1 VRKTELIK
9 PNSRYELTLRSFVRE
24 FAEAGED
31 LVPWVLADLGGD
43 STAYVEYLEQQS
55 QGQNLPEGRVPHST
69 FWLVDDS
76 GEIVAIANL
85 RHRLNEFLSE
95 VGGHI
100 GFGVRPSARRRGF
113 ATEVLRCT
121 LIEAQRLGI
130 ERVLVTCDKGNVG
143 SESAILRNHGVLQD
157 EIWSDVYS
165 RVVQRFWIVAAGSC
179 PCDGSTRMR

>member
-1 VRKTELIK
+1 
-9 PNSRYELTLRSFVRE
+9 VRE

-43 STAYVEYLEQQS
+43 VNAYVEYLEQQS
-55 QGQNLPEGRVPHST
+55 RAQSLPDGRVPHST
-69 FWLVDDS
+69 FWLVDGS
-76 GEIVAIANL
+76 GEVVAISNL

-113 ATEVLRCT
+113 ATQVLRCT

-130 ERVLVTCDKGNVG
+130 ERVLVTCDKGNLG
-143 SESAILRNHGVLQD
+143 SERAIRKNHGVLQD

-165 RVVQRFWIVAAGSC
+165 RVVQRFWIAVKADA
-179 PCDGSTRMR
+179 

>member
-1 VRKTELIK
+1 MRKTKLIK
-9 PNSRYELTLRSFVRE
+9 PDPRYESTLRSFVRE

-43 STAYVEYLEQQS
+43 ITAYVEYLEQQS
-55 QGQNLPEGRVPHST
+55 QGKHLPEGRVPHST

-76 GEIVAIANL
+76 GEIVAVSNL

-100 GFGVRPSARRRGF
+100 GFGVRPSARRQGF

-121 LIEAQRLGI
+121 LGEAQRLGI
-130 ERVLVTCDKGNVG
+130 ERVLVTCDKGNLG
-143 SESAILRNHGVLQD
+143 SERAILKNDGVLQD

-165 RVVQRFWIVAAGSC
+165 RVVRRFWIAAAGSY
-179 PCDGSTRMR
+179 P

>member
-1 VRKTELIK
+1 M
-9 PNSRYELTLRSFVRE
+9 YESTLRSFVRE

-43 STAYVEYLEQQS
+43 IAAYVEYLEQQS

-76 GEIVAIANL
+76 GEIVAISNL

-130 ERVLVTCDKGNVG
+130 ERIGYLRQGQPWIRRCNPKESRCTSGRDLVGCVFAGGPAFLDSRCRRVP
-143 SESAILRNHGVLQD
+143 LRQFNPNAHGL
-157 EIWSDVYS
+157 
-165 RVVQRFWIVAAGSC
+165 R
-179 PCDGSTRMR
+179 

>member
-1 VRKTELIK
+1 VRKADLIK
-9 PNSRYELTLRSFVRE
+9 PDARYESTLRSFVRE

-43 STAYVEYLEQQS
+43 VNAYVEYLEQQS
-55 QGQNLPEGRVPHST
+55 RGQNLPDGRVPHST
-69 FWLVDDS
+69 FWLVDGS
-76 GEIVAIANL
+76 GEVVAISNL

-100 GFGVRPSARRRGF
+100 GFGVRPSARRQGF
-113 ATEVLRCT
+113 ATQVLRCT

-130 ERVLVTCDKGNVG
+130 ERVLVTCDKGNLG
-143 SESAILRNHGVLQD
+143 SERAIRKNHGVLQD

-165 RVVQRFWIVAAGSC
+165 RVVQRFWIAAKA
-179 PCDGSTRMR
+179 RA